1 MSKILLKILFLDS
14 GLLGADVSCT
24 LVVVILSSS
33 VMGTDDK
40 VVSLFSFPINF
51 VITGENGPMFV
62 EFSIDE
68 DDVVSFNTGVVEVE
82 DTNF

>member
-1 MSKILLKILFLDS
+1 MSKILLKILFSDS

-40 VVSLFSFPINF
+40 VVSLFSFPI
-51 VITGENGPMFV
+51 V